1 VFEDTTLDV
10 MFRQFKEGE
19 LPWLHEV
26 EARSAQLWNYLTD
39 FDDFLV
45 WEAWTD
51 AYWF

>member
-26 EARSAQLWNYLTD
+26 
-39 FDDFLV
+39 
-45 WEAWTD
+45 
-51 AYWF
+51 